1 MSYQDEKLSKYA
13 SFYNIVKNSYYEANK
28 DVLECQIC
36 NLLIIGPKQCPYCQN
51 SLCYQCAS
59 KIKKCP
65 ISGKEVI
72 FCKSI
77 MLNKLLSKLSFFCI
91 NCKEEIM
98 FDNLITHYEEPDK
111 CKNFKFSNKDKE
123 IDNGKDISN
132 KEELFIKT
140 KEPESKINND
150 ELIPKPVIRK
160 EANPKNIETQINIIS
175 KEKRLDFSNINS
187 NKWIKLPGALK
198 QIYVSNYGVYGVNK
212 YNNIYYREG
221 IDLNN
226 KIGNSWILIDG
237 ALQYISVGK
246 YGFGVLIQIMKFI
259 TEIMWININQLEEN
273 G

>member
-13 SFYNIVKNSYYEANK
+13 FFYNIVKNSYYEVNK
-28 DVLECQIC
+28 DEVECQIC

-111 CKNFKFSNKDKE
+111 KF
-123 IDNGKDISN
+123 
-132 KEELFIKT
+132 
-140 KEPESKINND
+140 
-150 ELIPKPVIRK
+150 
-160 EANPKNIETQINIIS
+160 
-175 KEKRLDFSNINS
+175 
-187 NKWIKLPGALK
+187 
-198 QIYVSNYGVYGVNK
+198 
-212 YNNIYYREG
+212 
-221 IDLNN
+221 
-226 KIGNSWILIDG
+226 
-237 ALQYISVGK
+237 
-246 YGFGVLIQIMKFI
+246 
-259 TEIMWININQLEEN
+259 
-273 G
+273 